1 MKGDTEMATAPA
13 PKGGAGA
20 IPLKYF
26 RAFEEARI
34 VFKPYP
40 GLLILDASMLE
51 RVKAM
56 INDEQF
62 AKQFDVV
69 IVPKM

>member
-1 MKGDTEMATAPA
+1 MATAADPR
-13 PKGGAGA
+13 GGGGA

-26 RAFEEARI
+26 RNFEEARI
-34 VFKPYP
+34 IFKPYP

-51 RVKAM
+51 RVKAIM
-56 INDEQF
+56 LDEQF

>member
-1 MKGDTEMATAPA
+1 MATAGV
-13 PKGGAGA
+13 PKSGAGA
-20 IPLKYF
+20 IPLRYL

-34 VFKPYP
+34 IFKPYP

-51 RVKAM
+51 KVKEVM
-56 INDEQF
+56 LDEQF

>member
-1 MKGDTEMATAPA
+1 MPNAGA

-51 RVKAM
+51 RIKDMMHDVEF
-56 INDEQF
+56 N
-62 AKQFDVV
+62 KQFDVV
-69 IVPKM
+69 IVPKMEARG

>member
-1 MKGDTEMATAPA
+1 MAKTGVARV
-13 PKGGAGA
+13 GVGA

-34 VFKPYP
+34 IFKPYP
-40 GLLILDASMLE
+40 GLMILDASMLE
-51 RVKAM
+51 RVKAIM
-56 INDEQF
+56 NDEQF

>member
-1 MKGDTEMATAPA
+1 MANAGV
-13 PKGGAGA
+13 PKVGAGA

-34 VFKPYP
+34 IFKPYP
-40 GLLILDASMLE
+40 GLMILDASMLE
-51 RVKAM
+51 RVKAIM
-56 INDEQF
+56 ADKQF